1 MEKNDKRFYVEMIGD
16 IVNAEQVVME
26 FALEPHFEAHF
37 THSPVTIDG
46 YDIAD
51 LATLMKGREDYLIDK
66 YSFSRKLTNTFNK
79 LRRKK

>member
-1 MEKNDKRFYVEMIGD
+1 MEKNNRRFYVEMIGD

-26 FALEPHFEAHF
+26 FALEPHFEAYF
-37 THSPVTIDG
+37 THSPITIDG

-66 YSFSRKLTNTFNK
+66 YSLSRKLTNTFNK